1 MNRAIIS
8 FYTRVGTDAANR
20 TANDVHAFGHAEL
33 EGHHDFVQWL
43 FPLDVPSAAI
53 SQSPILEPSEITEF
67 RASPALR
74 ERLLMS
80 LDLML
85 DFYGFER
92 KQTAISRSATWD
104 TRSMEWVTC
113 RNHNYLQMTYHHYHK
128 YRSYLIRHRHLAYR
142 QTSTK
147 GASTRSGT
155 AVARMGPIARKIGEL
170 TADTDHVD
178 GILSRG
184 AERASAIAKQH
195 LCEIQD
201 IIGLLRS

>member
-1 MNRAIIS
+1 MNRAIVS

-20 TANDVHAFGHAEL
+20 TVNDVHAFGHAEL
-33 EGHHDFVQWL
+33 EGHHDFIQWL

-92 KQTAISRSATWD
+92 KQIAISRSAAWD
-104 TRSMEWVTC
+104 TRSVEWVTC
-113 RNHNYLQMTYHHYHK
+113 RNHNFLRITRILKSLSILGLRDHAEALLEALDRVYADYPVVGDVTYQFWK
-128 YRSYLIRHRHLAYR
+128 SALLDPDIP
-142 QTSTK
+142 S
-147 GASTRSGT
+147 
-155 AVARMGPIARKIGEL
+155 
-170 TADTDHVD
+170 
-178 GILSRG
+178 
-184 AERASAIAKQH
+184 ERNT
-195 LCEIQD
+195 
-201 IIGLLRS
+201 